1 MAETTFAFVPNFGQ
15 SSAFQTTSAGSQN
28 RVAFGLDYAHAD
40 FVVPVMAF
48 TFYDALG
55 EPKELSNLYIRMTS
69 SFETALANPFQ
80 ETEGIFGS
88 PGNMDTVLGALKTI
102 GVSGLEALTKQLINA
117 SGALGG
123 YLASAGQTGKAQ
135 IEFLRREM
143 FNNFQQLIYKGPQFR
158 RFSPSFTMRPT
169 SLAEA
174 KAMKEIIS
182 TFKIASSPKSAS
194 LFGSLEADASTS
206 ILGPVTQAQRDAE
219 LGELGINTETQS
231 NGEQD
236 AREIEDTSTTI
247 DFSNI
252 LGDSKFTFG
261 YPDMCSFEIMLLQGN
276 DDITTVFRSKICV
289 IENVAVTYGS
299 QNKLTF
305 FDDDGEGAYFPT
317 DVTLQLQLK
326 EAVLQTENDAQD
338 EYENNSLTIL

>member
-194 LFGSLEADASTS
+194 LFGSLEGDAGTAIFSGTS
-206 ILGPVTQAQRDAE
+206 QAQRDAE

-231 NGEQD
+231 NGGQD
-236 AREIEDTSTTI
+236 AAENTSTTI

-305 FDDDGEGAYFPT
+305 FDDGGEGAYFPT

-338 EYENNSLTIL
+338 EYEDNKLTIL

>member
-1 MAETTFAFVPNFGQ
+1 
-15 SSAFQTTSAGSQN
+15 
-28 RVAFGLDYAHAD
+28 
-40 FVVPVMAF
+40 
-48 TFYDALG
+48 
-55 EPKELSNLYIRMTS
+55 MTS
-69 SFETALANPFQ
+69 SFETALSNPFQ

-88 PGNMDTVLGALKTI
+88 PSNMDTVLGALKTI

-135 IEFLRREM
+135 IEFLKREM

-174 KAMKEIIS
+174 KAMKDIIS
-182 TFKIASSPKSAS
+182 TFKIASSPKS
-194 LFGSLEADASTS
+194 GSLEGDASTP
-206 ILGPVTQAQRDAE
+206 ILGSVTQAQRDNE
-219 LGELGINTETQS
+219 LGQLGINTDTQS
-231 NGEQD
+231 NGETD
-236 AREIEDTSTTI
+236 EREISTI

-252 LGDSKFTFG
+252 LGDAKFTFG

-305 FDDDGEGAYFPT
+305 FEDSGEGAYYPT

-338 EYENNSLTIL
+338 ESEAASITIL